1 VSREV
6 LVSLLISGVL
16 WNVVEIFS
24 ADDKSTVHLR
34 GHNGASK
41 DTAANRNETG
51 ERAFLIDIASLDRS
65 LRCAET

>member
-1 VSREV
+1 
-6 LVSLLISGVL
+6 VSLLISGVFG
-16 WNVVEIFS
+16 NVVEIFS

-34 GHNGASK
+34 GDDGTSQ

-51 ERAFLIDIASLDRS
+51 ERTFLIDIASLNGS

>member
-1 VSREV
+1 
-6 LVSLLISGVL
+6 VSLLISGVL

-51 ERAFLIDIASLDRS
+51 ERAFLIDIASLDRI